1 MRNLSELRAGFIGG
15 VSLIGLLAT
24 PAFAQTAPAATATA
38 QAGTAAATGIEEI
51 VVTAQRTAQSLQDV
65 PIAISAFSAQALE
78 KQQINNAADLQLSL
92 PNITFT
98 KSNFTGASFTIRG
111 IGDLCVGT
119 TCDSATGIATNDLP
133 LFGTRLFE
141 TEFFDLER
149 VEVLRGP
156 QGTLFGRNAT
166 SGVINFIT
174 AKPDLSGIHAAA
186 EGDYGNFNSVRVKGM
201 LNVPLTDTLAV
212 RVAGTYLRRDGYTK
226 NLYTNSA
233 IDNRDL
239 YSLRGS
245 LRWKPSDDTTID
257 LMAYYF
263 HEKDNRSRIQK
274 QLCDR
279 DPTGILG
286 CLPGQLTN
294 GVTNGNATLASIL
307 TSKEFLTSQ
316 GGAFGGSLSLGS
328 LYGTDVFA
336 NSKNPADVRTVNTA
350 FKPNYSTSEQQYMG
364 KIGHNFG
371 SIKAQLSG
379 LYQSSRLTSQVD
391 YNINAQSTNAAFLT
405 GLATLAGTSVVV
417 PQFKPIVNALF
428 PSGPNGPYC
437 TSLPDPAGVGAFGG
451 KSICGAVPLS
461 LDQSD
466 YKTRAWTLEG
476 IVESSF
482 DGPFNFLLGGIYTDS
497 KTQDNNYYVNSFALD
512 YATAVLGTLT
522 SLGSGGTL
530 PNSFLGTPFY
540 DNNTKL
546 YTLKSYGIFGE
557 AYYELNDKIK
567 VTAGIR
573 YNNDKKFVS
582 ARTTLA
588 SFLVPY
594 GSTDA
599 YASPFIAAYDA
610 DPFTPGNQLFANN
623 QVSFGEFTGR
633 AVIDWKI
640 TNENLVYASYS
651 RGYKSGGI
659 NPPLSLGSG
668 VSQSFDPEFVNSFE
682 IGSKNTFLDGTLRA
696 NLTAFYYQYKGLQ
709 LSRIVQRTSVN
720 DNVSANIYGLE
731 GEFIIQPTKALAVN
745 FSASYLHTRVSQ
757 DKFLTNAAD
766 PSGGRSD
773 AVIIKDITN
782 ASNCA
787 VIPNTPGN
795 AALTNG
801 FVTTVNNIINAG
813 GIPGLKPGA
822 GLAGPVAFPAGH
834 GINGATG
841 AYSVCAALT
850 GVAAATQTPVT
861 VISSG
866 VPVNIRGNQLPQAPE
881 FKFSAGIQYTAEFNN
896 GLSLVPRFDLALTGQ
911 SFGSIF
917 NTPVNRVQGY
927 YVMNAQVQLNGRD
940 DRWFL
945 RGYIQN
951 ISNNNA
957 TTGLYV
963 TDQSSGLFTNIFT
976 LEPRRY
982 GVAAGFK
989 F

>member
-1 MRNLSELRAGFIGG
+1 MTNSGFRAGLIGG
-15 VSLIGLLAT
+15 VSLIGLLAA
-24 PAFAQTAPAATATA
+24 PAFGQAAAP
-38 QAGTAAATGIEEI
+38 TAAAANQGIEEI

-65 PIAISAFSAQALE
+65 PIAITAFSAEALQ
-78 KQQINNAADLQLSL
+78 KQQINNSSDLQLTL

-119 TCDSATGIATNDLP
+119 TCDSATGIAINDLP
-133 LFGTRLFE
+133 LFGTRIFE
-141 TEFFDLER
+141 TEFFDLEQ
-149 VEVLRGP
+149 VAVLRGP

-166 SGVINFIT
+166 SGVINFVT
-174 AKPDLSGIHAAA
+174 AKPTFDAIHADFQ
-186 EGDYGNFNSVRVKGM
+186 GDYGNYNSVRVKGM

-212 RVAGTYLRRDGYTK
+212 RVAGTYLRRDGYTT
-226 NLYTNSA
+226 NLFNNSK

-239 YSLRGS
+239 YAIRGS
-245 LRWKPSDDTTID
+245 VRWQPTDDTTVD

-263 HEKDNRSRIQK
+263 KEKDNRSRIQK
-274 QLCDR
+274 QLCQR

-286 CLPGQLTN
+286 CLPGTPTN
-294 GVTNGNATLASIL
+294 DITNGNATLGPIL
-307 TSKEFLTSQ
+307 TSKEFLTTQ
-316 GGAFGGSLSLGS
+316 AGALGGSLSLGS
-328 LYGTDVFA
+328 IYGPDAFA
-336 NSKNPADVRTVNTA
+336 SSRNPANVRAVNTA
-350 FKPNYSTSEQQYMG
+350 FTPNYNTSEQQYLA
-364 KIGHNFG
+364 KIQHNFG

-379 LYQSSRLTSQVD
+379 LYQSSKLVSQVD
-391 YNINAQSTNAAFLT
+391 YNINAQTPDAAFRQGLT
-405 GLATLAGTSVVV
+405 NLTNTALAI
-417 PQFKPIVNALF
+417 PQFRPIVNALI
-428 PSGPNGPYC
+428 PSGVNGPYC
-437 TSLPDPAGVGAFGG
+437 TSQADPAGVGVFGG
-451 KSICGAVPLS
+451 KSVCGSVPLTF
-461 LDQSD
+461 DQSD
-466 YKTRAWTLEG
+466 YRTRAITVEG
-476 IVESSF
+476 IIESSF

-497 KTQDNNYYVNSFALD
+497 KTQDNNYYVNGFTLD
-512 YATAVLGTLT
+512 YATGLIGTLT
-522 SLGSGGTL
+522 ALGSGGTL

-540 DNNTKL
+540 DNNTVL
-546 YTLKSYGIFGE
+546 YKLKSYGIFGE
-557 AYYELNDKIK
+557 AYFQATDKLK
-567 VTAGIR
+567 FTVGLR
-573 YNNDKKFVS
+573 YNNDKKFVQ

-594 GSTDA
+594 GSTNA

-610 DPFTPGNQLFANN
+610 DPTTPGNQLFAVRN
-623 QVSFGEFTGR
+623 VSFSEFTGR
-633 AVIDWKI
+633 AVVDWKI
-640 TNENLVYASYS
+640 SDTNLIYASYS

-659 NPPLSLGSG
+659 NPPLSLGAG
-668 VSQSFDPEFVNSFE
+668 VSDSFLPEFVNSFE

-720 DNVSANIYGLE
+720 DNVNANIYGLE
-731 GEFIIQPTKALAVN
+731 AEVIIQPVRSLTVN
-745 FSASYLHTRVSQ
+745 FNASYLNTKVSE

-801 FVTTVNNIINAG
+801 FVASVNNAINAG
-813 GIPGLKPGA
+813 AIPGLAAGA
-822 GLAGPVAFPAGH
+822 GLRAPTAFPTGG

-841 AYSVCAALT
+841 AYSVCAALAGT
-850 GVAAATQTPVT
+850 ALATNTPVT

-866 VPVNIRGNQLPQAPE
+866 VPVNIKGNQLPQAPTY
-881 FKFSAGIQYTAEFNN
+881 KFSFGIQHTTEFSN
-896 GLSLVPRFDLALTGQ
+896 GMTLIPRFDLALTSQ
-911 SFGSIF
+911 SYGSIF
-917 NTPVNRVQGY
+917 NTTANRVSGY
-927 YVMNAQVQLNGRD
+927 YVMNAQVQLNGNN

-951 ISNNNA
+951 IANNNA

-982 GVAAGFK
+982 GIAAGVK